1 MVDETRNEL
10 LEKIL
15 AAILAGGSADNI
27 RGGILDYNDSLTAVT
42 PISVPSGLVDIDI
55 TNDGL
60 GSFTNKSYAPVGVTD
75 IWNSSTNLFDFSQL
89 SLGDMIDIRVDLTVT
104 TTSPNQLVEIDLA
117 LGIGGAQYSIPF
129 SRNVYKNASAQN
141 VNRYNGIYMGDLNT
155 LNNPA
160 KFVVRSDAP
169 AIVLVNG
176 WYCKVLKRG

>member
-1 MVDETRNEL
+1 MSIRNEL

-15 AAILAGGSADNI
+15 TAILNGGSADSI

-42 PISVPSGLVDIDI
+42 PISVPSGLVDVDI

-89 SLGDMIDIRVDLTVT
+89 SLGDMVDIRIDLTIT
-104 TTSPNQLVEIDLA
+104 TTTPNQLVEIDLVI
-117 LGIGGAQYSIPF
+117 GIGGVQYSIPF
-129 SRNVYKNASAQN
+129 SREVYKNASVQN

-176 WYCKVLKRG
+176 WYCKILKRG